1 MLKNVLIQLNLS
13 STKAIWLFKKA
24 ALTNID
30 AREKSPGKPY
40 SPTPWPNDLSFWL
53 LQFKFIGCSDCKF
66 IYWERLIICQSK
78 VGAFVNTPILLS

>member
-40 SPTPWPNDLSFWL
+40 SPTP
-53 LQFKFIGCSDCKF
+53 
-66 IYWERLIICQSK
+66 
-78 VGAFVNTPILLS
+78 